1 MVIQHNLLAMN
12 SNRQLG
18 ITTGL
23 QAKSSEKLSSGYR
36 INRAADDAAGLA
48 ISEKMRRQIR
58 GLDQA
63 SKNVQEGVSYVQVA
77 DAALAEIDEM
87 LARMTELCVKAA
99 NDPLTPQD
107 REHIDAEIQQ
117 LKVECNRTFHTTSFN
132 NKLIWDENTSDKK
145 VIGTEQRPIY
155 KWANAGSYSEA
166 VTDQNAGAWP
176 ADSQFKINATND
188 GIKLTWKG
196 FDGKDYESNEV
207 AWPDEETLR
216 NGYDLSLT
224 SSDPATTGIEP
235 KLRIYLDSDAELSQM
250 VQSLNGRSISAS
262 GNMSLSGT
270 VTGDTGYSYVTGNLN
285 YITGLVYRNN
295 MGGSEDRM
303 NQENYAATGTN
314 RGESTAVG
322 TPDPE
327 STMNFKFSFGK
338 RGNDNERF
346 IVDAGYSASVYTS
359 TYTRDS
365 NAQGIWWGTYNNG
378 GTYSM
383 NRSQSGEVLKSAVE
397 QALGVQTSASG
408 NQASLKD
415 YGGYLHINFSLT
427 SESEV
432 GYGTGDSKLGT
443 DKGGV
448 GSFELIMQVGQGETT
463 ESVLER
469 IKNITGVDLTR
480 STTGSKSL
488 YNPSSPSYEANIYA
502 GTMLLKIQAGSDEGD
517 DNVIPLIYDVLNN
530 HSLGINDLDTVTRET
545 AAAGLNKV
553 QKAATIVDEQRSIFG
568 SYQNRMEHA
577 IKNLDNTVENTQYAE
592 SMIRDTD
599 MAREM
604 VKYSNNNILAQA
616 GQSILAQ
623 ANQTS
628 QGVMALLQ

>member
-23 QAKSSEKLSSGYR
+23 QAKSSEKLSSGYK

-63 SKNVQEGVSYVQVA
+63 SKNVQDGVSYVQVA

-99 NDPLTPQD
+99 NDPLTPAD
-107 REHIDAEIQQ
+107 REYIDSEIQQ

-132 NKLIWDENTSDKK
+132 DKLIWDENTSDRK
-145 VIGTEQRPIY
+145 VVGTEQRPIY
-155 KWANAGSYSEA
+155 KWSPAGTYSEA

-176 ADSQFKINATND
+176 ANSQFKINATQD
-188 GIKLTWKG
+188 SIKLTWKG
-196 FDGKDYESNEV
+196 YDGKDYESNEV
-207 AWPDEETLR
+207 TWPDVETLR
-216 NGYDLSLT
+216 GGYDLNLT
-224 SSDPATTGIEP
+224 SSDPAATGIEP
-235 KLRIYLDSDAELSQM
+235 RLRVYLDSDAELSQM
-250 VQSLNGRSISAS
+250 VENLNGRSISAS

-285 YITGLVYRNN
+285 YVAGLVYRAN
-295 MGGSEDRM
+295 MAGSEDRM
-303 NQENYAATGTN
+303 NQENYSTTGTN
-314 RGESTAVG
+314 RGESTADG

-327 STMNFKFSFGK
+327 STMNFKFSFGT
-338 RGNDNERF
+338 RGSDDVRF
-346 IVDAGYSASVYTS
+346 IVDAGYNASVYTS
-359 TYTRDS
+359 TNTRDS
-365 NAQGIWWGTYNNG
+365 NAKGIWWGTYSDG

-383 NRSQSGEVLKSAVE
+383 NRSQSGEELKNAVE
-397 QALGVQTSASG
+397 QALGVQTSSSG

-432 GYGTGDSKLGT
+432 SYGTGDTKLGT
-443 DKGGV
+443 NKGGV
-448 GSFELIMQVGQGETT
+448 GNFELIMQVGQGETT

-469 IKNITGVDLTR
+469 IRNITGVDLTR
-480 STTGSKSL
+480 SSTGSKSL
-488 YNPSSPSYEANIYA
+488 YNPSSPTYEANIYA
-502 GTMLLKIQAGSDEGD
+502 GTMLLNIQAGSEAGD
-517 DNVIPLIYDVLNN
+517 ANVIPLIYDVLNN
-530 HSLGINDLDTVTRET
+530 HSLGINDLDTLTRDT
-545 AAAGLNKV
+545 AVAGLDKV
-553 QKAATIVDEQRSIFG
+553 KKAASIVDEQRSIFG
-568 SYQNRMEHA
+568 AYQNRMEHA
-577 IKNLDNTVENTQYAE
+577 VKNLDNTVENTQSAE
-592 SMIRDTD
+592 SQIRDTD
-599 MAREM
+599 MAKEM

-628 QGVMALLQ
+628 QGVLALLQ